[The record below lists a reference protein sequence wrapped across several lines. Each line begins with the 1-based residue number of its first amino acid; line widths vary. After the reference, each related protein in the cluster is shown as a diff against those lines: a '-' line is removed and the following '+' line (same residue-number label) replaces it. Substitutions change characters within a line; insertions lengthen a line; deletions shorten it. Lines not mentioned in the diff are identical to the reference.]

1 MDIKARFITRLS
13 YEQRKQV
20 TEEIW
25 EKLDILAN
33 AIWYINKSEKGTSEV
48 LNACTDVQKLLNN
61 IITDTLDII
70 EKEIR
75 EEIRGE

>member
-1 MDIKARFITRLS
+1 MVINGKYIRMSYVARKDI
-13 YEQRKQV
+13 

-25 EKLDILAN
+25 EKLDTLAGS
-33 AIWYINKSEKGTSEV
+33 IWNINKNEKGTSEV
-48 LNACTDVQKLLNN
+48 LSACTEVQKLLNN
-61 IITDTLDII
+61 IISDTLEII